1 MTYISHR
8 QGKGTSTKL
17 ISARISTIYVEKMER
32 FNFSL
37 GRVVNVA
44 LAAYV
49 HDLQT
54 EHVARYEVYWLSNK
68 YDSCIPYQTDWRGTS
83 RKMVRVRC
91 DLLEYLKMNAYKVN
105 TAINLAIERFMHKI
119 RDGKIEQDTLNRLST
134 RGCTAYKVE
143 ELKLMYER

>member
-17 ISARISTIYVEKMER
+17 ISARIAIIYVERIER

-44 LAAYV
+44 LLSYV

-54 EHVARYEVYWLSNK
+54 DHDVYYDAYWLSNK
-68 YDSCIPYQTDWRGTS
+68 HSLYTPYETDGCGS
-83 RKMVRVRC
+83 VHKMVRVRS
-91 DLLEYLKMNAYKVN
+91 DLYEYLKINSYQVN

-119 RDGKIEQDTLNRLST
+119 RDGKIDQPTINSVST
-134 RGCTAYKVE
+134 KGWTTYKVE
-143 ELKLMYER
+143 ELKLIYER

>member
-1 MTYISHR
+1 MTYISYR

-17 ISARISTIYVEKMER
+17 ISARIATIYVERMER

-44 LAAYV
+44 LCDYV

-54 EHVARYEVYWLSNK
+54 DHDVTHHAYWLSNRHSL
-68 YDSCIPYQTDWRGTS
+68 YTPYETDWRGS
-83 RKMVRVRC
+83 DHKMVRVRS
-91 DLLEYLKMNAYKVN
+91 DLYEYLKMNNYQVN

-119 RDGKIEQDTLNRLST
+119 RDGKIEQTKINSVST
-134 RGCTAYKVE
+134 KGWTTYKVE
-143 ELKLMYER
+143 ELKLIYER